1 MQTQN
6 FIPVHYHS
14 KPKKIKAKP
23 VAAVPAAPP
32 KPAAASA

>member
-1 MQTQN
+1 MQNQN

-23 VAAVPAAPP
+23 VAAVHPPAA
-32 KPAAASA
+32 KPVAASA